1 VVQINGAAHELRA
14 VPAHFIVHFVAP
26 TLPRTEYSG
35 GTIMS
40 AYIVVQVEV
49 TEPAGYDDYKKMV
62 PSSLAAY
69 GGKFVVRGGACETLE
84 GSWQPKRLVVLEFP
98 SVAKAKQWWSSDE
111 YREAKALRQRTA
123 TSEMIVVEGAA

>member
-1 VVQINGAAHELRA
+1 
-14 VPAHFIVHFVAP
+14 
-26 TLPRTEYSG
+26 
-35 GTIMS
+35 MS

>member
-1 VVQINGAAHELRA
+1 
-14 VPAHFIVHFVAP
+14 
-26 TLPRTEYSG
+26 
-35 GTIMS
+35 MS

-49 TEPAGYDDYKKMV
+49 TEPAGYDEYKKMV

-98 SVAKAKQWWSSDE
+98 SVAKAKQWWASNE
-111 YREAKALRQRTA
+111 YRDAKALRQRTA
-123 TSEMIVVEGAA
+123 KSEMIVVEGAA

>member
-1 VVQINGAAHELRA
+1 
-14 VPAHFIVHFVAP
+14 
-26 TLPRTEYSG
+26 
-35 GTIMS
+35 MS

-49 TEPAGYDDYKKMV
+49 TEPAGYDEYKKMV

-98 SVAKAKQWWSSDE
+98 SVAKAKQWWASDE
-111 YREAKALRQRTA
+111 YRDAKALRQRTA
-123 TSEMIVVEGAA
+123 KSEMIVVEGAA

>member
-1 VVQINGAAHELRA
+1 
-14 VPAHFIVHFVAP
+14 
-26 TLPRTEYSG
+26 
-35 GTIMS
+35 MS

-49 TEPAGYDDYKKMV
+49 TEPAGYDEYKKMV

-98 SVAKAKQWWSSDE
+98 SVAKARQWWASDE
-111 YREAKALRQRTA
+111 YRDAKLLRQRTA
-123 TSEMIVVEGAA
+123 ITEMIVVEGAA